1 LLRTFTIT
9 IKMITLFLA
18 LFSTG
23 ATLRAQLRVSGG
35 TRLGLSGNVQF
46 VLGGGSVVNN
56 GTIGGTTGTLVF
68 AGPVIFNGTG
78 TTQVA
83 NLLVQHSSAVAS
95 VLNVPIDITNT
106 ATLMFGNLVTNENL
120 VIRSDISTTANLVVA
135 GIPTGPVEGLIAR
148 ASPAYG
154 PCPSFPS
161 VLSVNI
167 SGPNLHYQW
176 ESSVDSASWTTL
188 NGATLHDYNAVI
200 NGTVYYRCLVTSG
213 TSFYD
218 TLSAGKMGLDTV
230 AAITGITTIATGNT
244 AALSSVTAGG
254 VWSSSNP
261 SILQINANTGVITG
275 VSTGSA
281 TVTYSV
287 TNINSCTR
295 NTTRSITVIPGAKP
309 VVVVTNPS
317 PVCAPATVDLTA
329 PALIAG
335 SSTGVTYTY
344 YTDAAASTVL
354 ANPSQVTAA
363 GTYYIVGTYTSSG
376 IASDPIPVTVTI
388 IQAQQVKALFN
399 YNSYCVS
406 QPVQFN
412 NTSTISGPVTYSWS
426 DNAGNNSTSTAPSF
440 TYASAGNISVK
451 LRVQSV
457 SCPLVADSVTLV
469 LPIEQPTPAI
479 RMPKVTVGQGE
490 QMELR
495 ARNFGTAYVWT
506 PATGLSNTAIF
517 NPKVSIPQE
526 QEYRISIKTQSG
538 CTTVDTLLVQVF
550 DKRIYVPRVF
560 TPNGDGVNDK
570 LYVNVIGTNLR
581 QLTSFRIY
589 NRNSKLVFETT
600 DATIGWDGRVNGVL
614 QPMDTYVWAAE
625 ARDTNGALVV
635 KSGNVTLLR

>member
-1 LLRTFTIT
+1 
-9 IKMITLFLA
+9 MNDA
-18 LFSTG
+18 H
-23 ATLRAQLRVSGG
+23 AQMRVSGG
-35 TRLGLSGNVQF
+35 TRLNLSGNVQF

-56 GTIGGTTGTLVF
+56 GSIGGTTGTLVF
-68 AGPVIFNGTG
+68 AGPVIFDGTG

-83 NLLVQHSSAVAS
+83 NLLVQHSSSVAS

-161 VLSVNI
+161 VVSVNI

-176 ESSVDSASWTTL
+176 ESSVDSASWTAI
-188 NGATLHDYNAVI
+188 NGATAHDYNAVI
-200 NGTVYYRCLVTSG
+200 SGTVYYRCLVTSG
-213 TSFYD
+213 ISFND
-218 TLSAGKMGLDTV
+218 TLPAGKLGLDTV
-230 AAITGITTIATGNT
+230 AAISGIATIATGNT
-244 AALSSVTAGG
+244 AVLSSVTAGG
-254 VWSSSNP
+254 VWLSSNP
-261 SILQINANTGVITG
+261 SILQVNANTGVITG
-275 VSTGSA
+275 VRAGSA

-295 NTTRSITVIPGAKP
+295 NTTRLVTVIPGVKP
-309 VVVVTNPS
+309 VVVVTDPS
-317 PVCAPATVDLTA
+317 PVCAPGSVDLTT
-329 PALIAG
+329 PAIVAG
-335 SSTGVTYTY
+335 SGTGITYQY
-344 YTDAAASTVL
+344 YTDAAATAVL
-354 ANPSQVTAA
+354 ANPSLVTTP
-363 GTYYIVGTYTSSG
+363 GTYYIVGTYTTSG
-376 IASDPIPVTVTI
+376 IASDPVPVTVTI

-399 YNSYCVS
+399 YNSYCIN

-412 NTSTISGPVTYSWS
+412 NTSAVSGQVTYSWS
-426 DNAGNNSTSTAPSF
+426 DNTGNSSTATSPEF
-440 TYASAGNISVK
+440 TYVSPGNISVK
-451 LRVQSV
+451 LRIQSV
-457 SCPLVADSVTLV
+457 SCPLVSDSLTLV
-469 LPIEQPTPAI
+469 IPVEQPTPAI
-479 RMPKVTVGQGE
+479 RMPKLTVGLGE

-495 ARNFGTAYVWT
+495 ARSFGATYTWT
-506 PATGLSNTAIF
+506 PATGLSNTAVF
-517 NPKVSIPQE
+517 NPRVSIPQE
-526 QEYRISIKTQSG
+526 QEYRVSIKTQSG

-625 ARDTNGALVV
+625 ARDSNGALVV

>member
-1 LLRTFTIT
+1 L
-9 IKMITLFLA
+9 KYLFSIPARSLICLLA
-18 LFSTG
+18 LFCMND
-23 ATLRAQLRVSGG
+23 AHAQMRVSGG
-35 TRLGLSGNVQF
+35 TRLNLSGNVQF

-56 GTIGGTTGTLVF
+56 GSIGGTTGTLVF
-68 AGPVIFNGTG
+68 AGPVIFDGTG

-83 NLLVQHSSAVAS
+83 NLLVQHSSSVAS

-161 VLSVNI
+161 VVSVNI

-176 ESSVDSASWTTL
+176 ESSVDSASWTAI
-188 NGATLHDYNAVI
+188 NGATAHDYNAVI
-200 NGTVYYRCLVTSG
+200 SGTVYYRCLVTSG
-213 TSFYD
+213 ISFND
-218 TLSAGKMGLDTV
+218 TLPAGKLGLDTV
-230 AAITGITTIATGNT
+230 AAISGIATIATGNT
-244 AALSSVTAGG
+244 AVLSSVTAGG
-254 VWSSSNP
+254 VWLSSNP
-261 SILQINANTGVITG
+261 SILQVNANTGVITG
-275 VSTGSA
+275 VRAGSA

-295 NTTRSITVIPGAKP
+295 NTTRLVTVIPGVKP
-309 VVVVTNPS
+309 VVVVTDPS
-317 PVCAPATVDLTA
+317 PVCAPGSVDLTT
-329 PALIAG
+329 PAIVAG
-335 SSTGVTYTY
+335 SGTGITYQY
-344 YTDAAASTVL
+344 YTDAAATAVL
-354 ANPSQVTAA
+354 ANPSLVTTP
-363 GTYYIVGTYTSSG
+363 GTYYIVGTYTTSG
-376 IASDPIPVTVTI
+376 IASDPVPVTVTI

-399 YNSYCVS
+399 YNSYCIN

-412 NTSTISGPVTYSWS
+412 NTSAVSGQVTYSWS
-426 DNAGNNSTSTAPSF
+426 DNTGNSSTATSPEF
-440 TYASAGNISVK
+440 TYVSPGNISVK
-451 LRVQSV
+451 LRIQSV
-457 SCPLVADSVTLV
+457 SCPLVSDSLTLV
-469 LPIEQPTPAI
+469 IPVEQPTPAI
-479 RMPKVTVGQGE
+479 RMPKLTVGLGE

-495 ARNFGTAYVWT
+495 ARSFGATYTWT
-506 PATGLSNTAIF
+506 PATGLSNTAVF
-517 NPKVSIPQE
+517 NPRVSIPQE
-526 QEYRISIKTQSG
+526 QEYRVSIKTQSG

-625 ARDTNGALVV
+625 ARDSNGALVV

>member
-1 LLRTFTIT
+1 L
-9 IKMITLFLA
+9 KYLFSIPARSLICLLA
-18 LFSTG
+18 LFCMND
-23 ATLRAQLRVSGG
+23 AHAQMRVSGG
-35 TRLGLSGNVQF
+35 TRLNLSGNVQF

-56 GTIGGTTGTLVF
+56 GSIGGTTGTLVF
-68 AGPVIFNGTG
+68 AGPVIFDGTG

-83 NLLVQHSSAVAS
+83 NLLVQHSSSVAS

-161 VLSVNI
+161 VVSVNI

-176 ESSVDSASWTTL
+176 ESSVDSASWTAI
-188 NGATLHDYNAVI
+188 NGATAHDYNAVI
-200 NGTVYYRCLVTSG
+200 SGTVYYRCLVTSG
-213 TSFYD
+213 ISFND
-218 TLSAGKMGLDTV
+218 TLPAGKLGLDTV
-230 AAITGITTIATGNT
+230 AAISGIATIATGNT
-244 AALSSVTAGG
+244 AVLSSVTAGG
-254 VWSSSNP
+254 VWLSSNP
-261 SILQINANTGVITG
+261 SILQVNANTGVITG
-275 VSTGSA
+275 VRAGSA

-295 NTTRSITVIPGAKP
+295 NTTRLVTVIPGVKP
-309 VVVVTNPS
+309 VVVVTDPS
-317 PVCAPATVDLTA
+317 PVCAPGSVDLTT
-329 PALIAG
+329 PAIVAG
-335 SSTGVTYTY
+335 SGTGITYQY
-344 YTDAAASTVL
+344 YTDAAATAVL
-354 ANPSQVTAA
+354 ANPSLVTTP
-363 GTYYIVGTYTSSG
+363 GTYYIVGTYTTSG
-376 IASDPIPVTVTI
+376 IASDPVPVTVTI

-399 YNSYCVS
+399 YNSYCIN

-412 NTSTISGPVTYSWS
+412 NTSAVSGQVTYSWS
-426 DNAGNNSTSTAPSF
+426 DNTGNSSTATSPAF
-440 TYASAGNISVK
+440 TYVSPGNISVK
-451 LRVQSV
+451 LRIQSV
-457 SCPLVADSVTLV
+457 SCPLVSDSLTLV
-469 LPIEQPTPAI
+469 IPVEQPTPAI
-479 RMPKVTVGQGE
+479 RMPKLTVGLGE

-495 ARNFGTAYVWT
+495 ARSFGATYTWT
-506 PATGLSNTAIF
+506 PATGLSNTAVF
-517 NPKVSIPQE
+517 NPRVSIPQE
-526 QEYRISIKTQSG
+526 QEYRVSIKTQSG

-625 ARDTNGALVV
+625 ARDSNGALVV